1 MESKNLKMA
10 LVGNPNSGK
19 TTFFNYLT
27 GSNQYVGNRPGVTVE
42 KKEGKVKQSIER
54 DYNIT
59 LVDLPGIYSLSP
71 YSLEEIVAADY
82 IVKETPDVVI
92 NIVDAT
98 NIERNL
104 YLSIQLLE
112 MERPV
117 VIALNMMDE
126 VNARGDKINVS
137 LLSKFFNVPIV
148 PITAKTGEGVQ
159 DVIKEAIRQAQ
170 KGAVLEPEKVYDN
183 FTRAIQRKMDII
195 LNPYAKKQCLPTHW
209 VSIKIL
215 EGDMLLQKKLQLSKA
230 DSDRIERLAEEY
242 EGSNEKGDRESMV
255 IDSRYR
261 YIEKAVKASV
271 SKEKKNKKTV
281 TQRIDDIVINKY
293 LAIPIF
299 ILIMFTVFTI
309 TFSTV
314 GAFLQKG
321 VSYIVGDLLAGFVS
335 NLLISFNTPNWVE
348 SLVVDGVIG
357 GVGGVLTFLPQIA
370 ILFCLLS
377 LLEDSGYMARIAFI
391 MDRLL
396 SKFGLSGKAFIPL
409 LMGFGCSVPAVMAA
423 RTTESL
429 KNRRM
434 TVLLVPFMS
443 CSAKLPIYGFIS
455 QIFFPC
461 YRGLLVLILYILGI
475 ICGILSGI
483 LFKNILFKKQKTSFL
498 LELPPYRLPGLNST
512 VRHVWDKIE
521 HFIKKAAT
529 LIFGMSVLLWFLQS
543 FDFALRFTQEGRES
557 MLGIIGGFIAP
568 VFKPAGFGTWQ
579 AAVSLLSGL
588 VAKEAV
594 VSSSCLFYGIP
605 STAGTEA
612 AAILSETFATPASA
626 YAFLVFV
633 LLYMPCVA
641 AFSAMKRELG
651 GWKWALGSATYQ
663 TLIAYMF
670 AILVNKTGK
679 YFPYILVALIV
690 IFAMGCIIKSFKPN
704 CKDCRSYG
712 FCTQNNCNGRK
723 KYNENLQK
731 PI

>member
-42 KKEGKVKQSIER
+42 KKEGKVKKSIQP
-54 DYNIT
+54 DYDIT

-82 IVKETPDVVI
+82 LVKEKPEVVV

-104 YLSIQLLE
+104 YLSVQLLE

-117 VIALNMMDE
+117 VVALNMMDE
-126 VNARGDKINVS
+126 VHARGDKINIG
-137 LLSKFFNVPIV
+137 LLSKFFNIPIV
-148 PITAKTGEGVQ
+148 PITAKTGEGVR
-159 DVIKEAIRQAQ
+159 DVIKEAIRQA
-170 KGAVLEPEKVYDN
+170 KKNNVMEPEKVYDE
-183 FTRAIQRKMDII
+183 FTRSVHRRMDII

-215 EGDMLLQKKLQLSKA
+215 EGDMHIQKKLQLSKA
-230 DSDRIERLAEEY
+230 DSDKIERLAEEY

-261 YIEKAVKASV
+261 YIEKAVRASV
-271 SKEKKNKKTV
+271 TKAKNNKKTI
-281 TQRIDDIVINKY
+281 TQRIDDIVTNKY

-299 ILIMFTVFTI
+299 ILIMFAVFTI
-309 TFSTV
+309 TFSTI
-314 GAFLQKG
+314 GAFLQRS

-391 MDRLL
+391 MDKML
-396 SKFGLSGKAFIPL
+396 SRFGLSGKAFIPL

-434 TVLLVPFMS
+434 TVLLVPFIS

-461 YRGLLVLILYILGI
+461 YRGFLVLILYVLGI
-475 ICGILSGI
+475 ICGILSAI
-483 LFKNILFKKQKTSFL
+483 LFKNILFKKQNTSFL
-498 LELPPYRLPGLNST
+498 LELPPYRLPGIKST

-529 LIFGMSVLLWFLQS
+529 LIFGMSVLLWILQS
-543 FDFALRFTQEGRES
+543 FDFTLHFTQEGRES
-557 MLGIIGGFIAP
+557 LLGIIGGIIAP
-568 VFKPAGFGTWQ
+568 IFKPAGFGTWQ

-594 VSSSCLFYGIP
+594 VSSICLFYGIP
-605 STAGTEA
+605 STAGAEA
-612 AAILSETFATPASA
+612 AVILSETFATPTSA

-633 LLYMPCVA
+633 LLYVPCIA

-651 GWKWALGSATYQ
+651 GWKWALGSAVYQ
-663 TLIAYMF
+663 TMIAYML
-670 AILVNKTGK
+670 AVLVNQTGK
-679 YFPYILVALIV
+679 YFPYTLAALIIV
-690 IFAMGCIIKSFKPN
+690 FAMCCVISSFKAK
-704 CKDCRSYG
+704 CKDCHACG
-712 FCTQNNCNGRK
+712 LCTHNICNGSK
-723 KYNENLQK
+723 KCNENIQK
-731 PI
+731 QI